1 MEERSDDVTNTKW
14 SCDVSLRYVWGVS
27 VIQHLYI
34 FLLENIMTTT
44 KTKAPRVTIKSL
56 TEAVALL
63 TAQVAELTASN
74 VRLMAENKSLVEAN
88 EFLSEGLPET
98 VIAPTEAQVALARWN
113 ALSADEQSHIKA
125 TLGKPNKVVICANV
139 LSLQRQ
145 WKQYLEFKAQCE
157 SEYSLSHMASHDYP

>member
-1 MEERSDDVTNTKW
+1 VTTTKW

-27 VIQHLYI
+27 VIQHLYN
-34 FLLENIMTTT
+34 LSNTENTMTTST
-44 KTKAPRVTIKSL
+44 AKTPRITVKSL
-56 TEAVALL
+56 TASLELL

-98 VIAPTEAQVALARWN
+98 VVIACIEAQVALARWN